1 MRYYQ
6 FLKEK
11 GAYSRHEICRRDEKI
26 NVSVQN
32 FLLPEKDVLPMHC
45 SANQTQD
52 KRTTLFFGL
61 SGTGKTTLSA
71 DQGAI

>member
-26 NVSVQN
+26 NVLRAK

-52 KRTTLFFGL
+52 KRTTLFL
-61 SGTGKTTLSA
+61 DYLALEKQHYLLT
-71 DQGAI
+71 QGAI